1 MTGDS
6 QQLLPKF
13 QVSFILVFVCVFCLF
28 VFPLGEQQR
37 DVGSQFPGQ
46 GLNLDCSSPDFFFFK
61 EFLKPLFLLQES
73 KLMDTCNLIIIYF
86 HVIGTQYV
94 F

>member
-1 MTGDS
+1 MISFATHTKFLGANYLHITQIKVQCLQMTGDS

-46 GLNLDCSSPDFFFFK
+46 GLNLVHSG
-61 EFLKPLFLLQES
+61 ES
-73 KLMDTCNLIIIYF
+73 TEY
-86 HVIGTQYV
+86 
-94 F
+94 